1 MRVPVQKQVWWW
13 TATAALVMLVLWA
26 LGDVMTPFLIGA
38 GIAYVLDP
46 LADRLERSG
55 LSRTKSVALI
65 TLIAGLAFVLA
76 LVLVVPMVVRQLTQL
91 VTNAPHYLDVAQSW
105 LTGRFPELVPEGGTL
120 RNAMT
125 QVGAQLSDKGGT
137 IMVTVLSSI
146 SNIVGVVLLAVI
158 VPVVAFYLLL
168 DWDRMVARL
177 DTLLPREHAGTI
189 RSIAR
194 QINESMA
201 GFLRGQGLVTLILA
215 TFYSTALLLV
225 GLPFALVIGISA
237 AVLSIIPYVGV
248 FTGGVT
254 SVAVAAFTF
263 WDDPKW
269 IVAVLAIFVVGQIL
283 EGNYLQPKI
292 IGGHVGLHPVWLM
305 IALAV
310 FGKLLG
316 FVGLVVA
323 VPLGAI
329 IGVLVRFFIERYK
342 ESSLYTGRGLV
353 PEPAPPLLI
362 EVVPRGTTAETR
374 RRSEA
379 AHAAAVAEVKV
390 EEARFAAREAAEEAA
405 RRDGA
410 KVAVARVAVAAPG
423 PEGAA
428 ATLSAE
434 PEVRTWGGK
443 TADGTDPDDP
453 TGKKRRKAEQERA
466 EAGDEAAE
474 ASASF
479 HSGPVEEAVL
489 APGSAPEAPPPAP
502 GIVPDGVTAP
512 RDPTT
517 PGMAVA
523 EQAAPRSR

>member
-1 MRVPVQKQVWWW
+1 M
-13 TATAALVMLVLWA
+13 
-26 LGDVMTPFLIGA
+26 
-38 GIAYVLDP
+38 LDP

-91 VTNAPHYLDVAQSW
+91 VTNAPHYLEVAQSW

-362 EVVPRGTTAETR
+362 EVVPRGTCLLYT
-374 RRSEA
+374 S
-379 AHAAAVAEVKV
+379 
-390 EEARFAAREAAEEAA
+390 
-405 RRDGA
+405 
-410 KVAVARVAVAAPG
+410 P
-423 PEGAA
+423 
-428 ATLSAE
+428 S
-434 PEVRTWGGK
+434 
-443 TADGTDPDDP
+443 
-453 TGKKRRKAEQERA
+453 
-466 EAGDEAAE
+466 
-474 ASASF
+474 
-479 HSGPVEEAVL
+479 
-489 APGSAPEAPPPAP
+489 
-502 GIVPDGVTAP
+502 P
-512 RDPTT
+512 RD
-517 PGMAVA
+517 
-523 EQAAPRSR
+523 